1 MTTIKTSGNL
11 LIDASTSGKGYFKAR
26 SKESGKQKLRVMKD
40 GYTFDYD
47 IGTEDITAPLQ
58 IGDGSYAIVL
68 YKNVYANKYSSTGA
82 VKILV
87 TLDSEFVPYQHGN
100 QYVDYENNEDLAAY
114 ALNMCDSLYAT
125 EFVKAM
131 KHDLK
136 SRYTY
141 DYIKGVMTKPGML
154 PDIDRC
160 FAKKMGICQDLAA
173 LAVSMCRIVKI
184 PAKLIIGKYGKT
196 NHAWCEIYYEGQW
209 NLYDP
214 TLEIQGSRKKK
225 EYVKERWY

>member
-1 MTTIKTSGNL
+1 MITIKTSGSL
-11 LIDASTSGKGYFKAR
+11 VIDASTSEKGYFKAR

-47 IGTEDITAPLQ
+47 IGTEDITVPLQ
-58 IGDGSYAIVL
+58 IGDGSYTIVL

-82 VKILV
+82 VKISVALN
-87 TLDSEFVPYQHGN
+87 SEFVPYQHGN
-100 QYVDYENNEDLAAY
+100 QYVDYESNKDLEAY
-114 ALNMCDSLYAT
+114 TWSMCDSLYAT

-173 LAVSMCRIVKI
+173 LAVAMCRIVKI
-184 PAKLIIGKYGKT
+184 PAKLVIGTFGKT
-196 NHAWCEIYYEGQW
+196 SHAWCEIFYDGKW

-214 TLEIQGSRKKK
+214 TLEIQNSRKKK
-225 EYVKERWY
+225 EYSKERWY

>member
-1 MTTIKTSGNL
+1 M
-11 LIDASTSGKGYFKAR
+11 AR
-26 SKESGKQKLRVMKD
+26 SRESGKQKLRVMKD

-47 IGTEDITAPLQ
+47 IGSADIVVPLQ
-58 IGDGSYAIVL
+58 IGNGTYTVVL
-68 YKNVYANKYSSTGA
+68 YKNISGNRYSSMGA
-82 VKILV
+82 VKIPVSLK
-87 TLDSEFVPYQHGN
+87 TEFVTYQHGN
-100 QYVDYENNEDLAAY
+100 QYVDYENNEDLAVY
-114 ALNMCDSLYAT
+114 TLNMSDSLYAT

-173 LAVSMCRIVKI
+173 LAVAMCRIVKI
-184 PAKLIIGKYGKT
+184 PAKLVIGKCGRS
-196 NHAWCEIYYEGQW
+196 NHAWCEIYYDGKW

-214 TLEIQGSRKKK
+214 TADVQNNKKKK
-225 EYVKERWY
+225 EYSKERWY

>member
-1 MTTIKTSGNL
+1 MITIKTSGSL
-11 LIDASTSGKGYFKAR
+11 VIDASTSGKGYFKAR

-47 IGTEDITAPLQ
+47 IGTAYIFVPLQ
-58 IGDGSYAIVL
+58 IGNGTYTVVL
-68 YKNVYANKYSSTGA
+68 YKNISGNRYSSIGA
-82 VKILV
+82 VKIPV
-87 TLDSEFVPYQHGN
+87 TLESEFAPYLHGN

-131 KHDLK
+131 RHDLK

-173 LAVSMCRIVKI
+173 LAVAMCRIVKI
-184 PAKLIIGKYGKT
+184 PAKLVIGTFGKT
-196 NHAWCEIYYEGQW
+196 SHAWCEIFYDGKW

-214 TLEIQGSRKKK
+214 TLEIQNSRKKK
-225 EYVKERWY
+225 EYSKERWY